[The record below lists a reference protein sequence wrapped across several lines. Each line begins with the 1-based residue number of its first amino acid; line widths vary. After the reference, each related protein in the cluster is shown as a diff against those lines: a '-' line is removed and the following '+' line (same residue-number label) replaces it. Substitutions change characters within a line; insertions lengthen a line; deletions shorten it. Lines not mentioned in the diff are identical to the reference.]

1 MTWLKTA
8 GAALLLLLAALE
20 SPALSQEAALA
31 KGSAGAERA
40 SAAEYDESP
49 LRAQAR
55 QIITSAAED
64 APKWDNGRAAVRVL
78 SKAADLLWDEDPAR
92 ARSWLTRAW
101 EMSGKVR
108 DDGDGRSAVRVRG
121 TARART
127 RSEVLAVAQGHD
139 AKFARQ
145 LVDTLSDED
154 EGGDDGAR
162 RGPFD
167 DRTARSEQ
175 LLNLAAATLDS
186 NPAAAEQIA
195 ERSLADGISFQ
206 LQDVL
211 LRLRAR
217 DPNLANRLF
226 DAALRTLATTF
237 SQPSEGQILA
247 SYLFTPGRVMAVDAQ
262 SRVNVNVNPLAPT
275 LAMTPAQADP
285 ARARRFLTVMQ
296 QRLLAMPPPSTTA
309 NPSAYAQDFIT
320 LVRSLSGAYGKYAP
334 DLWVPLAQRVTQFVP
349 DAAAA
354 VRRSSATDAAS
365 ARASAAPGLSEAER
379 HQRYMDDLEE
389 AADAETDPVARKL
402 AYLKAALN
410 TDASELERGRR
421 IASKIEEKEL
431 REQVVSFLSYRAALG
446 ALEKKRA
453 EEAVKLASDARPIQK
468 AIIFISAAQAIAAE
482 RPKGET
488 EWQAGAR
495 SLRVLELLADA
506 DKLLKGEAE
515 GSVEALRVRLG
526 LVAALAKADSVR
538 AYGSMGEVVN
548 LVNGM
553 KSFDFMETTV
563 PRVPELGE
571 PTAELLLPQIGG
583 GYGIT
588 DAFRAL
594 ASADFPGSVQ
604 MANRLDAP
612 EGRGVVLLE
621 IGSSV
626 LKSEETKAAHGKTT
640 APPSPRQ

>member
-8 GAALLLLLAALE
+8 GAALLLLAALE
-20 SPALSQEAALA
+20 SPAIGQEAALA

-40 SAAEYDESP
+40 SASAAESDESP

-55 QIITSAAED
+55 QIITSVADD
-64 APKWDNGRAAVRVL
+64 APKWDDGRAAVRVL

-108 DDGDGRSAVRVRG
+108 DDGDVRSAVRVRG
-121 TARART
+121 TAHARA

-145 LVDTLSDED
+145 LVDTLSDEA
-154 EGGDDGAR
+154 EEADDGAR

-175 LLNLAAATLDS
+175 LLNLAAATVES

-211 LRLRAR
+211 LRLRAH

-226 DAALRTLATTF
+226 DSALRTLATTF

-262 SRVNVNVNPLAPT
+262 SRVNVNVNPLAPA

-334 DLWVPLAQRVTQFVP
+334 DLWVPLAQRMTQFVP
-349 DAAAA
+349 DAAA
-354 VRRSSATDAAS
+354 VRRSPAPDAAS

-431 REQVVSFLSYRAALG
+431 RDQVVSFLSYRAALG

-453 EEAVKLASDARPIQK
+453 EEAVNLVSGARPIQK

-495 SLRVLELLADA
+495 SLRVLELLAEA

-604 MANRLDAP
+604 MANRLNAP

-626 LKSEETKAAHGKTT
+626 LKSKETKAAPAKTA
-640 APPSPRQ
+640 APPTAQ

>member
-1 MTWLKTA
+1 MAWLNNA
-8 GAALLLLLAALE
+8 CAALLLLAALE
-20 SPALSQEAALA
+20 APALCQEA
-31 KGSAGAERA
+31 KQSKGAEG
-40 SAAEYDESP
+40 AEKTEATPAEPGESP
-49 LRAQAR
+49 LRAQAE
-55 QIITSAAED
+55 QLIISAAAD
-64 APKWDNGRAAVRVL
+64 APKWDDERAAVRVL

-101 EMSGKVR
+101 EISGKVR
-108 DDGDGRSAVRVRG
+108 DDDDGRSAVRVRG
-121 TARART
+121 TARARA
-127 RSEVLAVAQGHD
+127 RSEVLAVAHGHD
-139 AKFARQ
+139 AEFARQ
-145 LVDTLSDED
+145 LVDALAGEA
-154 EGGDDGAR
+154 EEADDKTR

-175 LLNLAAATLDS
+175 LLNLAAANVER
-186 NPAAAEQIA
+186 NPAAAESLA

-226 DAALRTLATTF
+226 DAALQALTTTF

-247 SYLFTPGRVMAVDAQ
+247 SYLFTPGRVLAVDAQ
-262 SRVNVNVNPLAPT
+262 SHMTVSVNPLAVSLST
-275 LAMTPAQADP
+275 TPAQADP

-296 QRLLAMPPPSTTA
+296 QRLLAMPPPTTTA
-309 NPSAYAQDFIT
+309 NPSAYAQDFIV
-320 LVRSLSGAYGKYAP
+320 LVRSLSGAYAKYAP
-334 DLWVPLAQRVTQFVP
+334 GLWVPLAQRVAQFAP
-349 DAAAA
+349 DAAPA
-354 VRRSSATDAAS
+354 RRSPAPDSEA
-365 ARASAAPGLSEAER
+365 ARAAGAAGLSDAER

-389 AADAETDPVARKL
+389 AADNETDPVARKL
-402 AYLKAALN
+402 AYLRAALN
-410 TDASELERGRR
+410 TNVSELERGRR

-431 REQVVSFLSYRAALG
+431 REQVVSFLSYRAALE
-446 ALEKKRA
+446 ALEKKRV
-453 EEAVKLASDARPIQK
+453 EEALGLVSSVRPIQR
-468 AIIFISAAQAIAAE
+468 AIILISAAQAIAAE

-495 SLRVLELLADA
+495 RLRVVELLTDA
-506 DKLLKGEAE
+506 DKALKGEDE

-526 LVAALAKADSVR
+526 LVAALAEADPVR

-588 DAFRAL
+588 DAFKAL
-594 ASADFPGSVQ
+594 ARADFPGSVQ
-604 MANRLDAP
+604 IANRLDALA
-612 EGRGVVLLE
+612 GRGVVLLE
-621 IGSSV
+621 IGGGV
-626 LKSEETKAAHGKTT
+626 LKSEDTKPAPGKT
-640 APPSPRQ
+640 AARAKPR